1 MPNLNDEMR
10 EVLNGRY
17 YATLATLNTDQ
28 TIHMTPVWYL
38 FENDRLYVQSSSM
51 SRKVK
56 NIKDRP
62 EVSLT
67 VDVRRMGSEKWVC
80 APGAAEIVGGEE
92 SKQLQLIVILD
103 YQLTTTSDVCTHK
116 QQQLHHKQG
125 KMPHNLVEPASKG
138 FHHLSL
144 PQKFRETDPTSHAQD
159 MHRLKST

>member
-80 APGAAEIVGGEE
+80 ASGAAEIVGGEE
-92 SKQLQLIVILD
+92 SKQLNAKILPRYLTKAALEDPSIGPVMAASDDITIVITPTTWRAWTMKSLD
-103 YQLTTTSDVCTHK
+103 EQFFG
-116 QQQLHHKQG
+116 G
-125 KMPHNLVEPASKG
+125 K
-138 FHHLSL
+138 LSQSPEQWFL
-144 PQKFRETDPTSHAQD
+144 PLDG
-159 MHRLKST
+159 